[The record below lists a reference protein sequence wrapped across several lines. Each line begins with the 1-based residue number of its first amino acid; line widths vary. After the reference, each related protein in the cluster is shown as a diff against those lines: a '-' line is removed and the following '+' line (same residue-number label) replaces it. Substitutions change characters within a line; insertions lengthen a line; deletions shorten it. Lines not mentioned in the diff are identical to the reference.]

1 MLNKLKILD
10 FTRLLPGPYATMIL
24 ADLGAEVLRIESPYH
39 PDLLQTSPPFDGDQ
53 SAAHHTINRSKKS
66 ITLDLKREEAIEIIY
81 KLVKEYD
88 IVIEQFRPGVLEK
101 LGLSYEQL
109 KKINSKLIYCSITG
123 YGQSGPYRN
132 RAGHD
137 NNYLSLTG
145 ILSYSTRQNE
155 RPVPMGIQV
164 ADQVGGSLHAIIAI
178 LSAVIHREQTGEG
191 QWVDISMTD
200 CAFALQSLMGSGW
213 LTQKINPKPEEH
225 LLNGGVFY
233 DYYETADGRFFS
245 VGSLEPS
252 FRKQL
257 CEALE
262 IMPFL
267 SYSFSEEKD
276 EIDFFKNELKH
287 AFSKKTFN
295 ELKETF
301 SKFDACVEPVLTFE
315 EAYAHP
321 QVKERGILVNVQR
334 NDGTNQLQ
342 IGSPFKSSVF
352 KPTYQHVGV
361 KPGTNSKEVLLNLGY
376 DDQTINHF
384 IEKGVIRSAN

>member
-53 SAAHHTINRSKKS
+53 SASHQAINRSKKS
-66 ITLDLKREEAIEIIY
+66 ITLDLKSEEGTEIIY

-123 YGQSGPYRN
+123 YGQTGPYRN

-145 ILSYSTRQNE
+145 VLSYSTRKNE
-155 RPVPMGIQV
+155 RPVPMGIQI
-164 ADQVGGSLHAIIAI
+164 ADQVGGSLHAIIGI
-178 LSAVIHREQTGEG
+178 LAAVIHREQTGEG

-200 CAFALQSLMGSGW
+200 CTFALQSLMGSGW
-213 LTQKINPKPEEH
+213 LTQKINPKSEEH

-267 SYSFSEEKD
+267 PYSFSEEKD
-276 EIDFFKNELKH
+276 EIDLFKNEVKR
-287 AFSKKTFN
+287 AFSQKTFN
-295 ELKETF
+295 ELKEIF

-315 EAYAHP
+315 EACDHP
-321 QVKERGILVNVQR
+321 QVKERGLLVNVQR

-342 IGSPFKSSVF
+342 IGTPFKYSVF

-376 DDQTINHF
+376 DDQTINRF
-384 IEKGVIRSAN
+384 IEKGVIRSVD

>member
-24 ADLGAEVLRIESPYH
+24 ADLGAEILRIESPFH

-53 SAAHHTINRSKKS
+53 SAAHQTINRSKKS
-66 ITLDLKREEAIEIIY
+66 ITLDLKSEEGTEIIY

-109 KKINSKLIYCSITG
+109 KKINPKLIYCSITG

-145 ILSYSTRQNE
+145 ILSYSTRKNE

-164 ADQVGGSLHAIIAI
+164 ADQVGGSLHAIIGI

-200 CAFALQSLMGSGW
+200 CTFALQSLMGSGW

-267 SYSFSEEKD
+267 PYSFSEDKD
-276 EIDFFKNELKH
+276 ELEVFKNEVKR

-295 ELKETF
+295 EFKAIF

-315 EAYAHP
+315 EACEHP
-321 QVKERGILVNVQR
+321 QVKERGLLVNVQR
-334 NDGTNQLQ
+334 NNGTNQLQ
-342 IGSPFKSSVF
+342 IGSPFKSSVL
-352 KPTYQHVGV
+352 KPIYQHVGV
-361 KPGTNSKEVLLNLGY
+361 KPGTNTKEVLLNLGY
-376 DDQTINHF
+376 DDQTINQF

>member
-24 ADLGAEVLRIESPYH
+24 ADLGAEVLRIESPFH

-53 SAAHHTINRSKKS
+53 SAAHQTINRSKKS
-66 ITLDLKREEAIEIIY
+66 ITLDLKNEEATEIIY

-88 IVIEQFRPGVLEK
+88 IVIEQFRPGVLDK
-101 LGLSYEQL
+101 LGLGYEQL

-145 ILSYSTRQNE
+145 VLSYSTRKNE
-155 RPVPMGIQV
+155 RPVPMGIQI
-164 ADQVGGSLHAIIAI
+164 ADQVGGSLHAIIGI
-178 LSAVIHREQTGEG
+178 LSAVIHREQSGEG

-200 CAFALQSLMGSGW
+200 CTFALQSLMGSGW

-262 IMPFL
+262 IREFL
-267 SYSFSEEKD
+267 PYSFSEDKEELD
-276 EIDFFKNELKH
+276 LFKNEVKR
-287 AFSKKTFN
+287 AFSKKTYN
-295 ELKETF
+295 ELIEIF

-315 EAYAHP
+315 EACEHP
-321 QVKERGILVNVQR
+321 QVKERGLLVNVKK
-334 NDGTNQLQ
+334 NDGTSQLQ
-342 IGSPFKSSVF
+342 VGSPFKTSVF
-352 KPTYQHVGV
+352 NPTYQHVGV
-361 KPGTNSKEVLLNLGY
+361 KPGTNTKEVLLNLGY
-376 DDQTINHF
+376 DNQTINRF
-384 IEKGVIRSAN
+384 IENGVIRSVD

>member
-39 PDLLQTSPPFDGDQ
+39 PDILQTSPPFDGDQ
-53 SAAHHTINRSKKS
+53 STAHQTINRSKKS
-66 ITLDLKREEAIEIIY
+66 IILDLKSEEGTEIIY

-109 KKINSKLIYCSITG
+109 KKINPKLIYCSITG

-145 ILSYSTRQNE
+145 VLSYSTRKNE

-164 ADQVGGSLHAIIAI
+164 ADQVGGSLHAIIGI

-200 CAFALQSLMGSGW
+200 CTFALQSLMGSGW

-233 DYYETADGRFFS
+233 DYYETSDGRFFS
-245 VGSLEPS
+245 IGSLEPS

-267 SYSFSEEKD
+267 PYSFSEDKD
-276 EIDFFKNELKH
+276 QLDLFKNEVKH

-295 ELKETF
+295 EFKEIF

-315 EAYAHP
+315 EACEHP
-321 QVKERGILVNVQR
+321 QVKERGLLVNVQR

-342 IGSPFKSSVF
+342 IGSPIKSSVF

-361 KPGTNSKEVLLNLGY
+361 KPGTNTKEVLLNLGY
-376 DDQTINHF
+376 DDQTINRF
-384 IEKGVIRSAN
+384 IEKGVIRSAD

>member
-24 ADLGAEVLRIESPYH
+24 ADLGAEILRIESPFH

-53 SAAHHTINRSKKS
+53 SAAHQTINRSKKS
-66 ITLDLKREEAIEIIY
+66 IILDLKSDEGTEIIY

-88 IVIEQFRPGVLEK
+88 ILIEQFRPGVLEK

-109 KKINSKLIYCSITG
+109 KKINPKLIYCSITG

-145 ILSYSTRQNE
+145 VLSYSTRKNE

-164 ADQVGGSLHAIIAI
+164 ADQVGGSLHAIIGI

-200 CAFALQSLMGSGW
+200 CTFTLQSLMGSGW

-233 DYYETADGRFFS
+233 DYYETSDGRFFS
-245 VGSLEPS
+245 IGSLEPS

-267 SYSFSEEKD
+267 PYSFSEDKNEVD
-276 EIDFFKNELKH
+276 LFKNEIKR

-295 ELKETF
+295 EFKEIF

-315 EAYAHP
+315 EACEHP
-321 QVKERGILVNVQR
+321 QVKERGLLVNVQR

-342 IGSPFKSSVF
+342 IASPFKSSVF

-361 KPGTNSKEVLLNLGY
+361 KPGTNTKEVLLNLGY
-376 DDQTINHF
+376 DDQTINQF
-384 IEKGVIRSAN
+384 IEKGIIRSVD

>member
-39 PDLLQTSPPFDGDQ
+39 PDILQTSPPFDGDQ
-53 SAAHHTINRSKKS
+53 STAHQTINRSKKS
-66 ITLDLKREEAIEIIY
+66 IILDLKSEEGTEIIY

-109 KKINSKLIYCSITG
+109 KKINPKLIYCSITG

-145 ILSYSTRQNE
+145 VLSYSTRKNE

-164 ADQVGGSLHAIIAI
+164 ADQVGGSLHAIIGI

-200 CAFALQSLMGSGW
+200 CTFALQSLMGSGW

-233 DYYETADGRFFS
+233 DYYETSDGRFFS
-245 VGSLEPS
+245 IGSLEPS

-267 SYSFSEEKD
+267 PYSFSEDKD
-276 EIDFFKNELKH
+276 QLDLFKNEVKR

-295 ELKETF
+295 EFKEIF

-315 EAYAHP
+315 EACEHP
-321 QVKERGILVNVQR
+321 QVKERGLLVNVQR

-342 IGSPFKSSVF
+342 IGSPIKSSVF

-361 KPGTNSKEVLLNLGY
+361 KPGTNTKEVLLNLGY
-376 DDQTINHF
+376 DDQTINRF
-384 IEKGVIRSAN
+384 IEKGVIRSAD

>member
-53 SAAHHTINRSKKS
+53 SAAHQTINRSKKS
-66 ITLDLKREEAIEIIY
+66 ITLDLKSEEGTEIIY

-145 ILSYSTRQNE
+145 VLSYSTRKNE

-164 ADQVGGSLHAIIAI
+164 ADQVGGSLHAIIGI

-200 CAFALQSLMGSGW
+200 CTFALQSLMGSGW

-257 CEALE
+257 CQALE

-267 SYSFSEEKD
+267 PYSFSEEKD
-276 EIDFFKNELKH
+276 EIDLFKNEVKR

-295 ELKETF
+295 ELKEIF

-315 EAYAHP
+315 EACEHP
-321 QVKERGILVNVQR
+321 QVKERGLLVNVQK

-352 KPTYQHVGV
+352 KTTYQHVGV
-361 KPGTNSKEVLLNLGY
+361 KPGTNTKEVLLSLGY
-376 DDQTINHF
+376 DHQTINRF
-384 IEKGVIRSAN
+384 IEKGVIRSAD

>member
-10 FTRLLPGPYATMIL
+10 FTRLLPGPYATMML

-39 PDLLQTSPPFDGDQ
+39 PDLLQTSPPFDGEQ

-66 ITLDLKREEAIEIIY
+66 ITLDLKSEEGTEIIY
-81 KLVKEYD
+81 KLVKEFD
-88 IVIEQFRPGVLEK
+88 IVIEQFRPGVMEK

-123 YGQSGPYRN
+123 YGQTGPYRN

-137 NNYLSLTG
+137 NNYLSVTG
-145 ILSYSTRQNE
+145 VLSYSTRKNE

-164 ADQVGGSLHAIIAI
+164 ADQVGGSLHAIIGI
-178 LSAVIHREQTGEG
+178 LSAVIHRQQTGDG
-191 QWVDISMTD
+191 QWIDISMTD
-200 CAFALQSLMGSGW
+200 CTFSLQSLMGSGW

-267 SYSFSEEKD
+267 PYSFSEEKD
-276 EIDFFKNELKH
+276 EIDLFKNKVKL
-287 AFSKKTFN
+287 AFSRKTFN
-295 ELKETF
+295 ELKEIF

-315 EAYAHP
+315 EACEHA
-321 QVKERGILVNVQR
+321 QIKERGLLVNVQR
-334 NDGTNQLQ
+334 SDGTNQLQ

-352 KPTYQHVGV
+352 KPIYQHVGV
-361 KPGTNSKEVLLNLGY
+361 KPGTNTKEVLLNLGY
-376 DDQTINHF
+376 DDQTINQF
-384 IEKGVIRSAN
+384 VEKGVIRSTD

>member
-39 PDLLQTSPPFDGDQ
+39 PDILQTSPPFDGDQ
-53 SAAHHTINRSKKS
+53 SAAHQTINRSKKS
-66 ITLDLKREEAIEIIY
+66 ITLDLKSEEGTEIIY

-101 LGLSYEQL
+101 LGLGYEKL

-145 ILSYSTRQNE
+145 VLSYSTRKNE
-155 RPVPMGIQV
+155 RPVPMGVQI
-164 ADQVGGSLHAIIAI
+164 ADQVGGSLHAIIGI

-191 QWVDISMTD
+191 QWIDISMTD
-200 CAFALQSLMGSGW
+200 CTFALQSLMGSGW

-257 CEALE
+257 CEALG
-262 IMPFL
+262 IMQFL
-267 SYSFSEEKD
+267 PYSFSEDKEELD
-276 EIDFFKNELKH
+276 LFKNEIKN

-295 ELKETF
+295 ELMGIF
-301 SKFDACVEPVLTFE
+301 SQFDACVEPVLTFE
-315 EAYAHP
+315 EACKHP
-321 QVKERGILVNVQR
+321 QVKERGLLVNVHR

-361 KPGTNSKEVLLNLGY
+361 RPGTNTREVLLNLGY
-376 DDQTINHF
+376 DDQTINQF
-384 IEKGVIRSAN
+384 IEKGVIRSAD

>member
-53 SAAHHTINRSKKS
+53 SAAHQTINRSKKS
-66 ITLDLKREEAIEIIY
+66 ITLDLKSEEGTEIIY

-123 YGQSGPYRN
+123 YGQTGPYRN

-145 ILSYSTRQNE
+145 VLSYSTRKNE
-155 RPVPMGIQV
+155 RPVPMGFQV
-164 ADQVGGSLHAIIAI
+164 ADQVGGSLHAIIGI
-178 LSAVIHREQTGEG
+178 LAAVIHREQTGEG

-200 CAFALQSLMGSGW
+200 CTFALQSLLGSGW

-245 VGSLEPS
+245 VGSLEPT

-267 SYSFSEEKD
+267 PYSFSEEKD
-276 EIDFFKNELKH
+276 EIDLFKNEVKR
-287 AFSKKTFN
+287 AFSQKTFN
-295 ELKETF
+295 ELKVIF
-301 SKFDACVEPVLTFE
+301 SKFDACVEPVLTLE
-315 EAYAHP
+315 EACAHP
-321 QVKERGILVNVQR
+321 QVKERGLLVNVQR

-352 KPTYQHVGV
+352 KPTYQHVGL
-361 KPGTNSKEVLLNLGY
+361 KPGTNTKEVLLNLGY
-376 DDQTINHF
+376 DDQTINQF
-384 IEKGVIRSAN
+384 IEKGVIRSVD